1 LKSITV
7 GRVKL
12 WGLAILLI
20 GICWVSNAWATEG
33 SGFTRETWDIIW
45 RWVNSII
52 LFGVIIKFGRRPIV
66 NFLDKQKEDVAQSI
80 GKLEERKRAVE
91 ETLQESQKQLAAS
104 EERLATIK
112 ERIVADGESRKS
124 QLIADAQEE
133 SRIMLQ
139 TAQVRIEQQIREMH
153 SRVKAEL
160 IDAATQLAL
169 TKLPGLLTGEDE
181 DRLFD
186 QWMDAV
192 QS

>member
-1 LKSITV
+1 
-7 GRVKL
+7 
-12 WGLAILLI
+12 LAILLI

-33 SGFTRETWDIIW
+33 SGFTRETWDTIW

>member
-52 LFGVIIKFGRRPIV
+52 LFGVIIKFGRRPMV
-66 NFLDKQKEDVAQSI
+66 NFLEKQKEDVAQSI
-80 GKLEERKRAVE
+80 NKLEERKRAAE
-91 ETLQESQKQLAAS
+91 ESLQESQRQLAAS

-112 ERIVADGESRKS
+112 NKIVADGENRKA
-124 QLIADAQEE
+124 QLIVDAQEE
-133 SRIMLQ
+133 SRMMLQ
-139 TAQVRIEQQIREMH
+139 AAQVRIDQQIREMH
-153 SRVKAEL
+153 AHVKAEL
-160 IDAATQLAL
+160 IDAATQIAL
-169 TKLPGLLTGEDE
+169 TKLPGMLTGEDE